1 MRSARG
7 GVGVGKGYKLFSFP
21 TPSPDTRHPIPDTV
35 PDTRIMK
42 IHRISVPTPFYVG
55 PVNVYLVEEDPLT
68 LIDVGPRNDDSL
80 EALKSGLARL
90 GYKLA
95 DIKRIIIS
103 HAHADH
109 FGLAQLVVEES
120 GAVVFIHEW
129 DAPAVSANT
138 DYRAYREILA
148 GAGVPR
154 EAIDRM
160 EAGYEKFKGFA
171 YPLSQVEVLKDED
184 EILFEHESLTVV
196 HTPGHTPGSI
206 CLVRSSNRLV
216 FSSDTVLKN
225 ITPNPVLSPDPI
237 NEKKRFQSL
246 GEYLVSLAR
255 IRSLAPTVLKGGHGD
270 DVTDYDEHFNRLYRF
285 TNARQSKLLALVP
298 RNGTTAWEA
307 SSLLFP
313 DARGYH
319 RFLAL
324 SETVAHLDYAVAEG
338 KLIMER
344 KAAHDTYRHP

>member
-1 MRSARG
+1 
-7 GVGVGKGYKLFSFP
+7 L
-21 TPSPDTRHPIPDTV
+21 
-35 PDTRIMK
+35 K

-55 PVNVYLVEEDPLT
+55 PVNIYLVDEDPLT
-68 LIDVGPRNDDSL
+68 LIDAGPRDEQSL
-80 EALKSGLARL
+80 AGLREGLARL
-90 GYKLA
+90 GYQLS

-109 FGLAQLVVEES
+109 YGLAELIRDKS
-120 GAVVFIHEW
+120 GATVLIHEW
-129 DAPAVSANT
+129 DAPAVGEDT
-138 DYRAYREILA
+138 DYRAYREILKA
-148 GAGVPR
+148 AGVPR
-154 EAIDRM
+154 EGIERM

-171 YPLSQVEVLKDED
+171 YPLKQVEMLKDAD

-206 CLVRSSNRLV
+206 CLVRTSNRLV

-237 NEKKRFQSL
+237 DEKRRFQSL

-255 IRSLAPTVLKGGHGD
+255 IRALAPTVLKGGHGD
-270 DVTDYDEHFNRLYRF
+270 DVTDFDEHFHRLYRF
-285 TNARQSKLLALVP
+285 TDIRQAKLLALVP
-298 RNGTTAWEA
+298 RAGINAWEA
-307 SSLLFP
+307 SAQLFP
-313 DARGYH
+313 RAKGYD

-338 KLIMER
+338 KLLLEG
-344 KAAHDTYRHP
+344 KGEPDVYRPL

>member
-1 MRSARG
+1 M
-7 GVGVGKGYKLFSFP
+7 
-21 TPSPDTRHPIPDTV
+21 
-35 PDTRIMK
+35 
-42 IHRISVPTPFYVG
+42 PTPFYVG
-55 PVNVYLVEEDPLT
+55 PVNVYVIDEDPLT
-68 LIDVGPRNDDSL
+68 LIDVGPRHEGSL
-80 EALKSGLARL
+80 EALRSGLAGL
-90 GYKLA
+90 GHKLS

-109 FGLAQLVVEES
+109 YGLARVVVEES
-120 GAVVFIHEW
+120 GATVLIHEW

-138 DYRAYREILA
+138 DYRAYRELLTQA
-148 GAGVPR
+148 AVPA
-154 EAIDRM
+154 EGIERM

-171 YPLSQVEVLKDED
+171 HPLEQVETLKDED

-206 CLVRSSNRLV
+206 CLVRTSNRTV

-225 ITPNPVLSPDPI
+225 ITPNPVLSPDPVDD
-237 NEKKRFQSL
+237 KRRFQSL

-255 IRSLAPTVLKGGHGD
+255 IRSLAPTVLRGGHGD
-270 DVTDYDEHFNRLYRF
+270 DVTDYEEHFHRLFRF
-285 TNARQSKLLALVP
+285 TQMRQTKLMGLLP
-298 RNGTTAWEA
+298 SEGTTAWAA

-313 DARGYH
+313 DAKGYH

-338 KLIMER
+338 KLVVEKQGGQDR
-344 KAAHDTYRHP
+344 YRLP

>member
-1 MRSARG
+1 
-7 GVGVGKGYKLFSFP
+7 
-21 TPSPDTRHPIPDTV
+21 
-35 PDTRIMK
+35 MK

-55 PVNVYLVEEDPLT
+55 PVNVYVIDEEPLT
-68 LIDVGPRNDDSL
+68 LIDVGPRHEGSL
-80 EALKSGLARL
+80 EALRSGVAAL
-90 GYKLA
+90 GHKLS

-109 FGLAQLVVEES
+109 YGLARVVADES
-120 GAVVFIHEW
+120 GATVLIHEW

-138 DYRAYREILA
+138 DYHAYRELLSQ
-148 GAGVPR
+148 AGVPR
-154 EAIDRM
+154 EGIERM

-171 YPLSQVEVLKDED
+171 HPLEQVETLKDED

-206 CLVRSSNRLV
+206 CLVRTSNRTV

-237 NEKKRFQSL
+237 DDRRRFQSL

-255 IRSLAPTVLKGGHGD
+255 IRSLAPTVLRGGHGD
-270 DVTDYDEHFNRLYRF
+270 DVTDYDEHFHRLFRF
-285 TNARQSKLLALVP
+285 TQMRQSKLIGLLP
-298 RNGTTAWEA
+298 REWTTAWEA

-313 DARGYH
+313 DAKGYH

-324 SETVAHLDYAVAEG
+324 SETVAHLDYAVAEN
-338 KLIMER
+338 KLVMQKKGE
-344 KAAHDTYRHP
+344 KDVYQLP